1 MRSIL
6 FIFIA
11 LLLIIDISKAQE
23 IKNHPFS
30 DRWVLSLNGGLAVG
44 KTDYMSTINSY
55 NANGMVEYFFATRDQ
70 NIFSLRLVAGLAN
83 IKGKDERRVPN
94 SPAEFSTDIRSIG
107 LGINYMYSIQDIVF
121 PYVYGGASIVWFN
134 PLSSTGEK
142 APNNQKN
149 LYSKNALCYDV
160 EGGFRFKINND
171 WSIFTSGAIHFV
183 QSDYLDDVSPASQ
196 INPGDFPAGPHDD
209 FYATVL
215 LGVSFSLHGQKDS
228 DGDGVPDSRDF
239 CPNTPQGVLI
249 DENGCPLDIDG
260 DGVPDYLDKCPQ
272 TPQGVKVDK
281 NGCPLDSD
289 GDGVPDYL
297 DKCPNTS
304 KGITVNATGCPPDS
318 DNDGV
323 PDYLDKCPYTP
334 DGVKV
339 DKDGCPLDSDGDGVP
354 DYLDRC
360 PGTPAGEKVDQFGCA
375 TKESPQP
382 RELSRQNEKPR
393 ETAPNTRN
401 ENILIPAPLAPK
413 QGNATSLSPNAS
425 KIIIS
430 VDETFEP
437 GTEQIKPSAYA
448 NLDNIVNFLKKDP
461 WTKWKIQG
469 YVDNQTPEARKLS
482 ISYEEANAIMKYF
495 ISKGLPSFQF
505 QVLGLGDESPVAS
518 NATPEGRSKNRRVE
532 IIKNK
537 K

>member
-1 MRSIL
+1 MRNLL
-6 FIFIA
+6 FTFIA
-11 LLLIIDISKAQE
+11 LLLIINFSKAQE

-30 DRWVLSLNGGLAVG
+30 DRWVLSLNGGLAIG

-55 NANGMVEYFFATRDQ
+55 NGNGMIEYFFPTRDQ
-70 NIFSLRLVAGLAN
+70 NIFGLRLAAGLAN
-83 IKGKDERRVPN
+83 IKGKDERRAPN
-94 SPAEFSTDIRSIG
+94 SPAEFSTDIRSMG
-107 LGINYMYSIQDIVF
+107 LGINYIYSIKDVVF

-142 APNNQKN
+142 APHSEKN
-149 LYSKNALCYDV
+149 LYSKNTLCYDV
-160 EGGFRFKINND
+160 EAGFRFKINNN

-196 INPGDFPAGPHDD
+196 VNPGDFPAGPHND

-215 LGVSFSLHGQKDS
+215 IGVSFSLSGQKDS
-228 DGDGVPDSRDF
+228 DGDGVPDSRDL
-239 CPNTPQGVLI
+239 CPHTPQGVLI

-260 DGVPDYLDKCPQ
+260 DGIPDYLDKCPQ
-272 TPQGVKVDK
+272 TPLGVKVDK

-297 DKCPNTS
+297 DKCPNTP
-304 KGITVNATGCPPDS
+304 KGITVDATGCSPDS

-323 PDYLDKCPYTP
+323 PDYLDNCPNTP
-334 DGVKV
+334 SGVKV
-339 DKDGCPLDSDGDGVP
+339 DKDGCPLDSDGDGIP
-354 DYLDRC
+354 DYLDKC
-360 PGTPAGEKVDQFGCA
+360 PGTPAGTKVDQFGCEINQNA
-375 TKESPQP
+375 QPKES
-382 RELSRQNEKPR
+382 SRQNEKPR
-393 ETAPNTRN
+393 ETNPVTRN
-401 ENILIPAPLAPK
+401 ENISTTPPAVPK
-413 QGNATSLSPNAS
+413 QESTTSISPNTS
-425 KIIIS
+425 KIVIS

-437 GTEQIKPSAYA
+437 GTERIKSSAYA

-469 YVDNQTPEARKLS
+469 YVDNLTPETRKLS

-518 NATPEGRSKNRRVE
+518 NETPEGRSKNRRVE

-537 K
+537 N